1 MRSGVSI
8 SVSAA
13 DRRRLDAIAADR
25 STPQKHVWR
34 ARIVL
39 LTAGGLGTNAIM
51 AATGKSKTC
60 VWRWQE
66 RFMSE
71 GVDGLLRDRTRPSR
85 IAPLKPEVTER
96 VVSMTLTDAPGETT
110 HWTAD
115 MMAAANM
122 ISASAVRRIWKAH
135 GLQPHRFRQF
145 KLSNDPKFA
154 DNSTMLSG
162 FMSSHPRTPS
172 CCHST
177 RKARFRRSTGP
188 SRDCHSRKGGWA
200 P

>member
-66 RFMSE
+66 RFMAA
-71 GVDGLLRDRTRPSR
+71 GVDGFLQDKTRPPGKVPIDAARASTRWCAAPSRCRRTRRRTGRRGRWSAATASPS
-85 IAPLKPEVTER
+85 
-96 VVSMTLTDAPGETT
+96 M
-110 HWTAD
+110 
-115 MMAAANM
+115 
-122 ISASAVRRIWKAH
+122 
-135 GLQPHRFRQF
+135 
-145 KLSNDPKFA
+145 
-154 DNSTMLSG
+154 
-162 FMSSHPRTPS
+162 PR
-172 CCHST
+172 
-177 RKARFRRSTGP
+177 
-188 SRDCHSRKGGWA
+188 
-200 P
+200 